1 MPCKNAVF
9 SLLFRQIFRC
19 FFTRFPHRIYLFF
32 RLFFCLIFYDFLA
45 DFPLFSWTFSWVSG
59 LHFYHISDSEI
70 HSLFHLICSFRCKIR
85 CLKMLFSAHGFTFFR
100 PCQLPLFNLFSARF
114 RTAKTNVIWIKMNI
128 FLYFYLHNL

>member
-1 MPCKNAVF
+1 MPFFRSFSGRFSDAFLPDSRIVFTSFFASFFASFFMIF
-9 SLLFRQIFRC
+9 SLIFRS
-19 FFTRFPHRIYLFF
+19 FHERFLGG
-32 RLFFCLIFYDFLA
+32 
-45 DFPLFSWTFSWVSG
+45 SG

-114 RTAKTNVIWIKMNI
+114 RTTKTNVIWIKMNI
-128 FLYFYLHNL
+128 FLYFYLHDL